1 MPSIAPAFPPVHPR
15 PQCSS
20 QAGAAAPSRTSI
32 DQKFLRCAWKKKNL
46 LESCPGTW
54 FSRADSFTGRKAGCL
69 KPGDI
74 LQASERKSGWSQSQ
88 FDPSVTSVRSRKRGA
103 GSHGEQGT
111 GCPQHPGPL
120 CSARGTCLG
129 TVGRGRERAGTQVS
143 TESITLTSE
152 LCC

>member
-1 MPSIAPAFPPVHPR
+1 MPSIAPAFPPVHPC

-88 FDPSVTSVRSRKRGA
+88 FDPSVTSAQSRKRGA
-103 GSHGEQGT
+103 GAMGST
-111 GCPQHPGPL
+111 GRAAPSTQAP
-120 CSARGTCLG
+120 ARGTCLG